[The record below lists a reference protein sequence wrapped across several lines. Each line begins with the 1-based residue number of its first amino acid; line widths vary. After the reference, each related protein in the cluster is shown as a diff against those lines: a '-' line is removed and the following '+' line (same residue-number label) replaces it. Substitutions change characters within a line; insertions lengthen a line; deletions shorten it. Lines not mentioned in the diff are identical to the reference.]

1 MRFLFC
7 CVALC
12 FAPVA
17 LWGHAF
23 TMTETHVVFRDD
35 SFQIDMLCDLDALA
49 LGVPQDSD
57 DRALAAQLEQ
67 ASAAEL
73 AEYQQNLTAWFERR
87 IRVRFDNQ
95 PVPFQVH
102 LQPSEPLVVAT
113 ADDENAPSFLGT
125 VVRFSGKIPAE
136 AGEFSFFASRSLPA
150 VKLVFDDAPEAA
162 RIVPLAAGARSQPVA
177 FREFKPPTTATVL
190 ARYTVLGF
198 LHILPKGLDHILFVL
213 GLFLLCSRRKPLLI
227 MVTGFTLAHSLTL
240 ALSVTGLV
248 RLPSGPVEILIAL
261 SICYVA
267 VEVAMGREYKWR
279 HTLLVFAFGLLH
291 GLGFAGV
298 LSELGLP
305 HGQLPAALLAFNVG
319 VELGQITV
327 LAMAFAAFGWWRAKS
342 FYVPY
347 MVRPASV
354 LIGCVGMF
362 WVVERAFL

>member
-1 MRFLFC
+1 MRLWFWCGVLWLAPM
-7 CVALC
+7 AL
-12 FAPVA
+12 
-17 LWGHAF
+17 LGHAF

-35 SFQIDMLCDLDALA
+35 TFQIDMQCDLDALA

-57 DRALAAQLEQ
+57 NRVLAAQLEQ

-73 AEYQQNLTAWFERR
+73 EAYQQHLTAWFARR
-87 IRVRFDNQ
+87 IRVRFNNQ
-95 PVPFQVH
+95 PVSFQVQ
-102 LQPSEPLVVAT
+102 LQPSDPLLGDA
-113 ADDENAPSFLGT
+113 ADDQAVPSYFGT
-125 VVRFSGKIPAE
+125 VVRFSGAIPAE
-136 AGEFSFFASRSLPA
+136 ADDFSFFASRSLPA
-150 VKLVFDDAPEAA
+150 VKLVFVDAPDAA
-162 RIVPLAAGARSQPVA
+162 RIVPLAAGARSEPVA
-177 FREFKPPTTATVL
+177 FRAFQPPSTATVL

-213 GLFLLCSRRKPLLI
+213 GLFLLCSHRKPLLI

-240 ALSVTGLV
+240 ALSVTGVV

-267 VEVAMGREYKWR
+267 VEVAMGREYRWR

-354 LIGCVGMF
+354 LIGCVGLF